1 MRKLLV
7 AALAA
12 VALLFGSSAVLSAS
26 AAPVNP
32 NGSGAVRQAT
42 TIPNTQGS
50 VTGWH
55 VADGSLYCP
64 DLAVGMCE
72 WFTGG
77 PYNNTV
83 TGATVKD
90 GSLGAVDLDAATNA
104 KLDAA
109 GPGEQGPAGPAGAV
123 GAQGPAGDPAS
134 DVKGSLASKTFD
146 PTTIQYIGGGYFAA
160 GRGFTPIGSI
170 TLPAGTWVVSTSVK
184 FTRTVAGV
192 EGVRPQV
199 GLRIGQSPITGAFGT
214 DVGTVGGNDISK
226 VLNKDL
232 WGQSVQSITLL
243 ESTVVGV
250 YGHGYTDTQGTAD
263 GEISAA
269 VQVNAVRG

>member
-1 MRKLLV
+1 MHKRI
-7 AALAA
+7 LAA
-12 VALLFGSSAVLSAS
+12 IAAAGLLFGGSAVLSAS

-90 GSLGAVDLDAATNA
+90 GTLGAADLDAATNT
-104 KLDAA
+104 KIDAA
-109 GPGEQGPAGPAGAV
+109 GQQGPEGPAGVAGPK
-123 GAQGPAGDPAS
+123 GADGDAAT
-134 DVKGSLASKTFD
+134 DVKGSLVSKTFA
-146 PTTIQYIGGGYFAA
+146 PTPIQFIGGGYFAA

-170 TLPAGTWVVSTSVK
+170 TLPAGTWVVNTAVTFS
-184 FTRTVAGV
+184 RTVAGV
-192 EGVRPQV
+192 DGVRPQV
-199 GLRIGQSPITGAFGT
+199 GLRIGQSPVTGDFGT
-214 DVGTVGGNDISK
+214 EVGTVGGEDISK
-226 VLNKDL
+226 VANKQL
-232 WGQSVQSITLL
+232 WGQTVYSITLP
-243 ESTVVGV
+243 ETTVIGV

-263 GEISAA
+263 NEISAA